1 MEAVLDV
8 DKKYIDKPGVKRI
21 EIEYSDMNY
30 IIVNLVEHVIDVD
43 GQLWEYSINEDKA
56 KEINELIWSFADLDE
71 YDYWPDKSKDHAPMS
86 TKWRIAFYDE
96 FDVYYHKSGAT
107 GVPNNL
113 NKLVI
118 ILKELKRV

>member
-1 MEAVLDV
+1 MEAVMDIE
-8 DKKYIDKPGVKRI
+8 KKYVDNKSLIKRL
-21 EIEYSDMNY
+21 EIEYGEDNY
-30 IIVNLVEHVIDVD
+30 IIVNLIEKVIDVD

-56 KEINELIWSFADLDE
+56 KEINEIIWSFADLDE

-107 GVPNNL
+107 GVPDNL
-113 NKLVI
+113 NKLVK
-118 ILKELKRV
+118 ILKELK